1 MAKRRPQP
9 PTADNSRATT
19 FINYRLD
26 DDDKEWLASADLET
40 EYPINNLLS
49 LAAEGYKVS
58 ILPARENKS
67 AIVSLTDVE
76 PTSPFYNHT
85 LSGFGATVFDAWYSL
100 AYRHYHKSGGDWSV
114 FKSTRD
120 TDVSRFG

>member
-1 MAKRRPQP
+1 MAKR
-9 PTADNSRATT
+9 NSRTTAPNDTRSTT

-26 DDDKEWLASADLET
+26 DDDKDWLASADLAS
-40 EYPINNLLS
+40 EYPIDNLLA

-58 ILPARENKS
+58 IVPARENKS

-76 PTSPFYNHT
+76 PSSPFCNHT
-85 LSGFGATVFDAWYSL
+85 LSGFGTTVFDAWYSL
-100 AYRHYHKSGGDWSV
+100 AYRHYRKAGGDWSV
-114 FKSTRD
+114 FRSTRD